1 MSIDKHIDIMRDVYM
16 TRAQREAYEQL
27 LAQRDELLAALKE
40 MTELAVGPVGGVTV
54 DMKRVVVDK
63 ARAAIAKVEGGG
75 A

>member
-27 LAQRDELLAALKE
+27 LAQRDELLAICQ
-40 MTELAVGPVGGVTV
+40 ELAESAAYWSEYDVPLGIV
-54 DMKRVVVDK
+54 DRLNT
-63 ARAAIAKVEGGG
+63 AIAKAEGGG